1 MEMIALCRVMA
12 ILDYKICMLLCWLA
26 GNTHSLGQTG
36 YDWLA
41 RSMGKATDVL
51 ETERAMVQIENGGGL
66 HLEESFMD
74 VIFDDIYV
82 DDDGNTAPLQ
92 QLKDIMGYTME
103 EKQSEQLDGSKVLPF
118 DLLNA

>member
-1 MEMIALCRVMA
+1 
-12 ILDYKICMLLCWLA
+12 
-26 GNTHSLGQTG
+26 
-36 YDWLA
+36 
-41 RSMGKATDVL
+41 MGKATDVL